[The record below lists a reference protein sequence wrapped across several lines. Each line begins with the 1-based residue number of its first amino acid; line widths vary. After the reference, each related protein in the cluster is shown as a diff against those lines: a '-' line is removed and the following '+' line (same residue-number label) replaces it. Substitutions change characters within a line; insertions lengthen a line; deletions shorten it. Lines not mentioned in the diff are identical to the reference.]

1 MPQCND
7 TCSYAFTL
15 FYNQPFLV
23 YPDSFSIKR
32 LQFSEQARLLIFIYI
47 YINHSEIGLFQFILL
62 YFNSI

>member
-47 YINHSEIGLFQFILL
+47 YIYKSFRNWAFSIHFIV
-62 YFNSI
+62 F

>member
-1 MPQCND
+1 MPQYND
-7 TCSYAFTL
+7 TCSYAFML

-47 YINHSEIGLFQFILL
+47 YINHSEIALFQFILL

>member
-1 MPQCND
+1 MPQYND
-7 TCSYAFTL
+7 TCSYAFML

-47 YINHSEIGLFQFILL
+47 YKSFRNCPFSIHFIV
-62 YFNSI
+62 F

>member
-1 MPQCND
+1 MPQYND
-7 TCSYAFTL
+7 TCSYAFML

-47 YINHSEIGLFQFILL
+47 YKSFRNGPFSIHFIV
-62 YFNSI
+62 F

>member
-47 YINHSEIGLFQFILL
+47 YI
-62 YFNSI
+62 

>member
-1 MPQCND
+1 MPQYND
-7 TCSYAFTL
+7 TCSYAFLL

-47 YINHSEIGLFQFILL
+47 YI
-62 YFNSI
+62 